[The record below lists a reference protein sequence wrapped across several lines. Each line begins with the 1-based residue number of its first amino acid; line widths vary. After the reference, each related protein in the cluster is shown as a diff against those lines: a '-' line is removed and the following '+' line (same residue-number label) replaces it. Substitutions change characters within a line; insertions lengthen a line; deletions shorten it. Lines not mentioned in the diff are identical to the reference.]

1 MPFTA
6 SPATPSTRPDVFLSV
21 EDHQTLSRLVG
32 DMPAEGVAGLLQ
44 QELDRAIVCE
54 PGERPA
60 GAAPLHRWLHYVD
73 GRSPE
78 ARRIQIVLPHEADID
93 AGKVS
98 VLSHVG
104 AGLIGLV
111 EGCTIAWIDPS
122 GAERS
127 LTPVMIEDPESLID
141 P

>member
-1 MPFTA
+1 MTSTA
-6 SPATPSTRPDVFLSV
+6 SPATPARPDVFLSV

-73 GRSPE
+73 GRSPQTPASRSSCRTRRTSTR
-78 ARRIQIVLPHEADID
+78 ARY
-93 AGKVS
+93 
-98 VLSHVG
+98 
-104 AGLIGLV
+104 
-111 EGCTIAWIDPS
+111 
-122 GAERS
+122 RS
-127 LTPVMIEDPESLID
+127 CPMWARA
-141 P
+141 